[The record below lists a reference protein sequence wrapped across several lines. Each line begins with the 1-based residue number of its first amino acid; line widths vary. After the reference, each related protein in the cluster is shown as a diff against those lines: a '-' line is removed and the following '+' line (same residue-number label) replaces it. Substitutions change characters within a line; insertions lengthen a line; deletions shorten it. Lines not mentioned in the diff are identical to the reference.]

1 MEGVVAIKSLTNN
14 LLAVVYSNG
23 LLRVYSISEV
33 SVIVETNILLT
44 EYDTEFD
51 RIVDAQVN
59 FKSHLSVVADNLSVS
74 KTISIGVSFT
84 AESSRKLIKQ
94 NGLHVFNLKFNNIQ
108 YDQVQA
114 GLSQKEDERNEQMI
128 DLASGVGDSVT
139 LAHI

>member
-44 EYDTEFD
+44 ECDTEFD

-59 FKSHLSVVADNLSVS
+59 FKSHTSIVADDLSIS

-114 GLSQKEDERNEQMI
+114 FSQKEDERNEQLI
-128 DLASGVGDSVT
+128 DLASGVGDSEILT
-139 LAHI
+139 HI

>member
-1 MEGVVAIKSLTNN
+1 M
-14 LLAVVYSNG
+14 VYSNG

-33 SVIVETNILLT
+33 SVIVETNILLS

-59 FKSHLSVVADNLSVS
+59 FKSHLTVVADDLSVS

-114 GLSQKEDERNEQMI
+114 FSQKEDERNEQLI
-128 DLASGVGDSVT
+128 DLASGVGDDVT
-139 LAHI
+139 LTHI

>member
-44 EYDTEFD
+44 ECDTEFD

-59 FKSHLSVVADNLSVS
+59 FKSHTSIVADDLSIS

-114 GLSQKEDERNEQMI
+114 FSQKEDERNEQLI
-128 DLASGVGDSVT
+128 DLASGVGDSVILT
-139 LAHI
+139 HI